1 MSTIKEPLRTILR
14 KYCHVEC
21 YDPRLIREAIITGKG
36 FPYDAALF
44 KAQLREAIDNRLIS
58 TAEYEELT
66 EEDFD
71 SQEDLQLWL
80 EQFFGELPEA
90 S

>member
-1 MSTIKEPLRTILR
+1 MKIKEPLKTILR

-21 YDPRLIREAIITGKG
+21 CDPQLIREAISTGKG
-36 FPYDAALF
+36 FPYDVQLF
-44 KAQLREAIDNRLIS
+44 KAQLREAIDNNLIS
-58 TAEYEELT
+58 TADYEELT

-71 SQEDLQLWL
+71 SQEELQAWL
-80 EQFFGELPEA
+80 EEFWSEL

>member
-1 MSTIKEPLRTILR
+1 MKIKEPLKKILR

-21 YDPRLIREAIITGKG
+21 YDPQLIREAISTGKG
-36 FPYDAALF
+36 FPYDVQLF
-44 KAQLREAIDNRLIS
+44 KAQLREAIDNNLIS
-58 TAEYEELT
+58 TADYEELT

-71 SQEDLQLWL
+71 SQEELQAWL
-80 EQFFGELPEA
+80 EEFWSEL